1 MEEAATLLRTSIVTI
16 DRDRVDL
23 DEDEAEAQPLVAAD
37 EVAVGDSI
45 SQVMDSMELDPSTAA
60 SNKASAPQEPSQTSA
75 SSSKIVLDASQY
87 ARMTKWI
94 ILKIQLHEK
103 NTSEKGIRRSE
114 LVEQYL
120 EENEDS
126 MDSEEDLI
134 RERATILRVINRLQ
148 KKVTKLLF
156 AHVHTRLSL

>member
-23 DEDEAEAQPLVAAD
+23 DEDEAEARPLVAAAAQ

-45 SQVMDSMELDPSTAA
+45 SQVMDSMEMDASA
-60 SNKASAPQEPSQTSA
+60 SNKASLTQPLAAAAEPSQTSA
-75 SSSKIVLDASQY
+75 ASTKIVLDASQY
-87 ARMTKWI
+87 ARMTRWI

-103 NTSEKGIRRSE
+103 NTSEKGIRRSD

-148 KKVTKLLF
+148 KKVMERYF
-156 AHVHTRLSL
+156 G